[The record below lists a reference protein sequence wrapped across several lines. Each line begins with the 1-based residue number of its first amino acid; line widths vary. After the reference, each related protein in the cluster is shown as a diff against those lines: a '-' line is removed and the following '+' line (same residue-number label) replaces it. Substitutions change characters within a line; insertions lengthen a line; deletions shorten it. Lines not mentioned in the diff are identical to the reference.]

1 MVMCDI
7 ACSGEALQKLEASLR
22 EEMGLGQEVV
32 AAAADDVSSADGSN
46 SGGTLSSQGV
56 EDPTQ
61 GTVTDAER
69 AAIIAEAEA
78 EAEAE
83 GEEGGSVTV
92 DQPTPATT
100 HTMAD
105 LIGSDVLVP
114 FGMPGWG
121 GHDASHRVAFPDAS
135 GYDAIISRGK
145 GRGARSCGRPT
156 AEMWVK
162 FDDGSKVAFKLPD
175 VLLWL
180 KPMN

>member
-1 MVMCDI
+1 M
-7 ACSGEALQKLEASLR
+7 
-22 EEMGLGQEVV
+22 
-32 AAAADDVSSADGSN
+32 
-46 SGGTLSSQGV
+46 
-56 EDPTQ
+56 
-61 GTVTDAER
+61 TDAER
-69 AAIIAEAEA
+69 AAIIA

-92 DQPTPATT
+92 DQPAPATT
-100 HTMAD
+100 LTMSD

-121 GHDASHRVAFPDAS
+121 GYDASHRVAFPDAS

-162 FDDGSKVAFKLPD
+162 FDDGSEVAFKLPD